1 MLWSVSQCMCKVQL
15 ELFKAEKKNLLY
27 CVLCL
32 IYIYMSFIFC
42 TGVTSHYYQVSFS
55 PVHSTEDPT
64 NEEKQQDY
72 VKLYSSRSFR
82 SYIKV
87 HERTIAS
94 SKCKNVVDI
103 KYIQTEKMLDNV
115 QNHYLSEHVVDYAMG
130 PLRVYNP
137 DAGDFLQMKVQDENV
152 KNKFFAHFVSFCL
165 PKCFRLGLL
174 TVPVKKAYSK
184 YGKSRQ
190 DMCVFHENYL
200 SPKAAVLSWVEPP
213 STDTEAL
220 HFSCGEAN
228 DATFDVFDFK
238 NKGYAEQQAA
248 KEMMCAAGNLTA
260 KVLSIGSR
268 PGNVIIYGIAG
279 DYDTKEGKL
288 LVLQIDFCN
297 NTAHTYCSDSVTS
310 ICDGF
315 NWMLSGISP
324 NSN

>member
-1 MLWSVSQCMCKVQL
+1 
-15 ELFKAEKKNLLY
+15 
-27 CVLCL
+27 
-32 IYIYMSFIFC
+32 
-42 TGVTSHYYQVSFS
+42 
-55 PVHSTEDPT
+55 
-64 NEEKQQDY
+64 
-72 VKLYSSRSFR
+72 
-82 SYIKV
+82 
-87 HERTIAS
+87 
-94 SKCKNVVDI
+94 
-103 KYIQTEKMLDNV
+103 MLDNV
-115 QNHYLSEHVVDYAMG
+115 QNHYLSERVVDYAMG

-152 KNKFFAHFVSFCL
+152 KNKFFAHSVSFFL
-165 PKCFRLGLL
+165 PKCFRLGPI

-190 DMCVFHENYL
+190 DLCVFHEKYL
-200 SPKAAVLSWVEPP
+200 SPKAAVLSWVKPP

-220 HFSCGEAN
+220 HFIRGETN
-228 DATFDVFDFK
+228 DATFDVFEFK

-268 PGNVIIYGIAG
+268 PGNVIVYGIAA
-279 DYDTKEGKL
+279 DYHTKEGKL

-310 ICDGF
+310 IWDGF

-324 NSN
+324 NNNGVLLY